1 MSESRS
7 LRVAVITNA
16 NLPIPPYYGYGGT
29 QRGVYDFLV
38 ELNRKGH
45 RCTLYAP
52 LSSQVAHLEHVTLRG
67 ELPVGLWEPGNSYT
81 AAQRV
86 ELNAR
91 FIDYAIRD
99 VQSRDFDIVN
109 VRSDEP
115 GLLQRLMETRHARR
129 LVYSLHNVRCMA
141 TLAPITERRVQCVAH
156 CANHRRQYGELDNIR
171 VIDYGINALEY
182 PFSPHS
188 LRQSSQEPTLP
199 VLRTLRER
207 GQDYLVVLGSI
218 RPEKG
223 QRTAIELARRAGLPL
238 VIAGT
243 PERRSSDQ
251 FVRYFERHVQPA
263 VDNQHVFYFG
273 NACEDD
279 KKELLKFAKGFLF
292 PSGFEDR
299 RWEEP
304 FGRAPV
310 EALACGTPVIA
321 FAHGSMLE
329 VIEPGV
335 SGFLFTTVDEA
346 LAQIGQLGQLDRAA
360 AHHSAVTRFDRQR
373 VADEYEA
380 LFYELMAR
388 PPAVVPASWPM
399 ESARAALMMTS

>member
-1 MSESRS
+1 MHPDRP
-7 LRVAVITNA
+7 LRVAVIANA
-16 NLPIPPYYGYGGT
+16 NLPIPPYFGYGGT

-52 LSSQVAHLEHVTLRG
+52 LSSQVAHLENVTLRG

-81 AAQRV
+81 AAERV
-86 ELNAR
+86 VWNER
-91 FIDYAIRD
+91 FIDYAVRD
-99 VQSRDFDIVN
+99 VGAQDFDIVN
-109 VRSDEP
+109 VRSDDP
-115 GLLQRLMETRHARR
+115 LLLDRLLETRHGRR
-129 LVYSLHNVRCMA
+129 LVYSLHNVRSMA
-141 TLAPITERRVQCVAH
+141 TLRPIVERRVQCVAH

-171 VIDYGINALEY
+171 VITYGINALEY
-182 PFSPHS
+182 PFSSKS
-188 LRQSSQEPTLP
+188 LRHSSEEPTLP
-199 VLRTLRER
+199 LLRLLKDR
-207 GQDYLVVLGSI
+207 GQDYLIVLGSI

-223 QRTAIELARRAGLPL
+223 QRTAIELARRAGIPL

-251 FVRYFERHVQPA
+251 FVRYFERFVKPA
-263 VDNQHVFYFG
+263 VDNSQVFYFG

-279 KKELLKFAKGFLF
+279 KQELLKFAKGFLF
-292 PSGFEDR
+292 PSGYEDR

-310 EALACGTPVIA
+310 EAMACGTPVIA

-329 VIEPGV
+329 IIEPGI
-335 SGFLFTTVDEA
+335 SGYLFSTFDEA
-346 LAQIGQLGQLDRAA
+346 LLQVGQVEQLDRAA
-360 AHHSAVTRFDRQR
+360 TRRCAVTRFDRRR

-380 LFYELMAR
+380 LFYQLTAP
-388 PPAVVPASWPM
+388 PPALIQASWPV
-399 ESARAALMMTS
+399 ETAQAAMLTS